1 MSDSESDTSKRRE
14 SFYDGD
20 EDVSYDDIGSER
32 LSEVYDRDS
41 ESEPMGPPPSVPPQ
55 EMKLRREKQELTEK
69 IAGLR
74 QEIGYKNEIIDLL
87 KIHNETCK
95 KERDKLTHK
104 IDTLNQENEKY
115 ILLLEELSSS
125 QRKLK
130 GGNNKR
136 IKNVSK
142 HSTSS
147 HHHATRRQSSQRK
160 KSGTLRRMQR

>member
-32 LSEVYDRDS
+32 YSEVYDRDS
-41 ESEPMGPPPSVPPQ
+41 ESAERMGPPPSVPPQ

-69 IAGLR
+69 ITGLR
-74 QEIGYKNEIIDLL
+74 QEIGYKDEIIDLL

-95 KERDKLTHK
+95 KERDELTRK

-142 HSTSS
+142 RSTAS
-147 HHHATRRQSSQRK
+147 HHHATRRHSSKR
-160 KSGTLRRMQR
+160 